1 MKVATAAAAPYLVM
15 LDTFHGII
23 KLAM

>member
-1 MKVATAAAAPYLVM
+1 MKVAAAAAYLVM